1 MAADDYK
8 DGIEGV
14 ASAETVNSKFT
25 TYRTSIKKL
34 TRSKISFGKIVE
46 ATGYEIQ
53 YSTNKKFASKKKMTT
68 TKTTCKFSKLSK
80 KKTYY
85 FRVRGYRE
93 AGSGKIYTKWSTVKK
108 IKKIKKIKK

>member
-14 ASAETVNSKFT
+14 ESAETVNSKFT

-34 TRSKISFGKIVE
+34 TRSKIGFGKIVE

-68 TKTTCKFSKLSK
+68 TKFRKLSK